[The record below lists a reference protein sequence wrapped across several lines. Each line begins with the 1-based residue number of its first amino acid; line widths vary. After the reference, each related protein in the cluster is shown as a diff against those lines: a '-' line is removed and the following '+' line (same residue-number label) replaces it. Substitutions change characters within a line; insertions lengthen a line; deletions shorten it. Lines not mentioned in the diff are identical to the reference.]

1 MAEMYAFA
9 RLFSIRRQIR
19 PALGLMAGAGACAL
33 LNGCVS
39 NPFANAKVDAASPV
53 AAEVARAANTSR
65 PYPTFAGIPPIPKDV
80 RPVRQYGQQV
90 KTIAQARADLEAKTA
105 PETWSLGDTEA
116 FAAQARRQAGQE
128 AAPAADGDTAAFAA
142 RQRKRATPPPPPK
155 SQ

>member
-1 MAEMYAFA
+1 MAEMHAFA

-19 PALGLMAGAGACAL
+19 PALGLVMGAGACAL
-33 LNGCVS
+33 LSGCMS
-39 NPFANAKVDAASPV
+39 NPFANAAVDPASPV
-53 AAEVARAANTSR
+53 AAEVARAANTTR
-65 PYPTFAGIPPIPKDV
+65 PYPTFAGIPPVPKDV

-90 KTIAQARADLEAKTA
+90 KTIQQARADLEARTA
-105 PETWSLGDTEA
+105 PETWSLNDPEA

-128 AAPAADGDTAAFAA
+128 AAPTANGDTDAFAA